1 MGNIIRKKD
10 EKQNMIKISKAE
22 AQYLVE
28 HGCKHHSD
36 VHRTVGQG
44 KRYYATESDE
54 VLELL
59 AKRQEEVR
67 LKQ

>member
-1 MGNIIRKKD
+1 
-10 EKQNMIKISKAE
+10 MIKISKAE
-22 AQYLVE
+22 AQYLIE
-28 HGCKHHSD
+28 NGCKYHSD

-59 AKRQEEVR
+59 EQRREEIR